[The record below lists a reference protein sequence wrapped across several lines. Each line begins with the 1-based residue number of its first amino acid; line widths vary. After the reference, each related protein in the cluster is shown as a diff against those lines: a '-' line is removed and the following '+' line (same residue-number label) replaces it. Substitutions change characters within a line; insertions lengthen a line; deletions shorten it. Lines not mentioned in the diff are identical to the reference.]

1 MTTYKITIAKLCSK
15 KKEILF
21 FAELCTD
28 CTYHYHMSLE
38 WNYNETTEKNSGPK
52 DRVFQGKTNLDK
64 HGIDFADAATVFDD
78 SNAVTIDSA

>member
-1 MTTYKITIAKLCSK
+1 
-15 KKEILF
+15 
-21 FAELCTD
+21 
-28 CTYHYHMSLE
+28 MSLE